1 MIPEAEI
8 KKLAVKT
15 DSKIVL
21 LVIDG
26 LGGLPGLE
34 EKTELEAANSP
45 NLDTLAKSSVCG
57 ATIPVSYGITPG
69 SGPAHLSLFGYDPLR
84 YEIGRGVLESLGIGL
99 ELSAKD
105 LTARGNFATMDKDKI
120 IVDRRAG
127 RISDKENKRICSI
140 LQSKITKIEDVEI
153 LIKPGKEHRFVI
165 LFRGDG
171 LETVND
177 TDPQQTERKARKAEA
192 QRTEQKKSALLINKF
207 VDLTNEILEKEPK
220 ANTVLLRGISKYPTI
235 PSMGDLFK
243 LKSAAIAVYPMYRG
257 LAKLVGMEILDAGTT
272 IEDEFNILK
281 ENFSAYDFFYIHI
294 KKTDSYGEDGNR
306 ENKIKVIEEVD
317 RFIPQLLNL
326 NPDVLVITADHST
339 PAFLKGHS
347 WHPNPFLLY
356 SKFIRPDEL
365 KNFSEKKCV
374 KGGLGIFSAVEA
386 MPLMLANALKLNKF
400 GA

>member
-1 MIPEAEI
+1 VIPEAEI

-356 SKFIRPDEL
+356 SKFIRPDEFFFIFFIENFL
-365 KNFSEKKCV
+365 RRVFVKN
-374 KGGLGIFSAVEA
+374 I
-386 MPLMLANALKLNKF
+386 KF
-400 GA
+400 LL